1 MSTKKNLMKNKLL
14 SLATIVTIG
23 FFTSNVEAQATT
35 VTGKTTATNAGA
47 RLIKPMTIVNTGD
60 LYFGTISVVAG
71 VGTVTLNPKDAFRT
85 FFGSTA
91 NGGVGAVAT
100 TPSYAVTGTKNA
112 TYAVSLPGDSDV
124 IVTET
129 GDGATPATM
138 KIVNFEAS
146 FGGSDDKDVK
156 STLSKEG
163 LDNFKVG
170 ATLEVADG
178 QESGIYEGTFNVS
191 VDYN

>member
-1 MSTKKNLMKNKLL
+1 MSTKKHLMKKKLL
-14 SLATIVTIG
+14 SLAAILAIG
-23 FFTSNVEAQATT
+23 FFTSNVEAQTTT

-47 RLIKPMTIVNTGD
+47 RLIKPMTIENTGD

-71 VGTVTLNPKDAFRT
+71 SGTVTLNPKDAIRT
-85 FFGSTA
+85 FLGSTA
-91 NGGVGAVAT
+91 NGGVGDAAT
-100 TPSYAVTGTKNA
+100 TPYYAVTGTKNA
-112 TYAVSLPGDSDV
+112 TYAVSLPGNSDV

-129 GDGATPATM
+129 GDGTTGATM
-138 KIVNFEAS
+138 KIVDFTAS
-146 FGGSDDKDVK
+146 FGGSDDKKVI
-156 STLSKEG
+156 STLSSEG